1 MNEGFDYKYWDEIKI
16 KLFKMY
22 PSLTRSDLLWRHG
35 SKDDLLDMIA
45 NKLGKTTKELQNEID
60 SF

>member
-22 PSLTRSDLLWRHG
+22 PSLTRSDLLWWHG